1 MSDDALFERCTNIE
15 IKLAY
20 LEDFMKDLQT
30 AVLEHEKRLDA
41 LQSEN
46 KVLRQKID
54 EIAENGG
61 TPMPHTRPPHY

>member
-1 MSDDALFERCTNIE
+1 MSDDVLFERCTHIE

-20 LEDFMKDLQT
+20 LEDFIKGLQNV
-30 AVLEHEKRLDA
+30 VLEHEKRLDA